1 MKKPLTLCL
10 ALALCFG
17 FASAYAATNP
27 LVGTWKMTLSIG
39 GGMVSDVTA
48 YGDMYAVEY
57 TFNADN
63 TFVCTATQSGERGV
77 VMEGTYR
84 IDGNYVTIT
93 VGDGVTFTLGF
104 TFGGPTLLLAGD
116 DLEDGIFYVDYW
128 DRVE

>member
-1 MKKPLTLCL
+1 MKKLLTLCL
-10 ALALCFG
+10 ALALCFA
-17 FASAYAATNP
+17 FASAYAAGNP

-39 GGMVSDVTA
+39 CGMVSDVTA

-63 TFVCTATQSGERGV
+63 TFVCTATQSGERSV

-104 TFGGPTLLLAGD
+104 TFGGTAPG
-116 DLEDGIFYVDYW
+116 G
-128 DRVE
+128 R